1 MTITISFFS
10 ILMMILIMK
19 RIVMITGSYHYSHF
33 DIILSFTTNCCNL
46 QSIFN
51 TVAKLAILAVAVA
64 AGDGYHLGLDN

>member
-1 MTITISFFS
+1 
-10 ILMMILIMK
+10 MMILIMK
-19 RIVMITGSYHYSHF
+19 PIVMITGSYHYSHF